1 MKKNNLYFS
10 ALVLFLGL
18 SFSNCHSSSDNSG
31 YQTTALLANYI
42 NSLLAGNCA
51 QVTKATS
58 SAGVI
63 TYTATG
69 YNIPTGGCSSATLG
83 ATYTTTA
90 ADLVTLATAYFTRI
104 TTILDAQTACASMS
118 TIVKGTNTAA
128 ATTLATSSFVGS
140 VLTATTAAN
149 ITSAASLNTA
159 DSTNSSGVFSPKN
172 CITVKTGLLYTSGIF
187 CSSAADSTTAQSNV
201 KYYVVNSVQT
211 DMATNFEGNRT
222 ILYSA
227 KTTTD
232 SVNFYTNAAMA
243 AMRMMTSTEVSTL
256 TSTTNNARL
265 DAYAVVLGLYS
276 NLAATALASQVST
289 APSCLA
295 ALTASDSTLKD
306 YLIRIPTA
314 QYTTSTTLNSNITFG
329 DKQAVTT
336 PFIPSLSCK
345 YGAGFTTATTTALA
359 TSTPAVPVCPSTD
372 TQF

>member
-10 ALVLFLGL
+10 ALVLILGL
-18 SFSNCHSSSDNSG
+18 SFTNCHSSSDNSL
-31 YQTTALLANYI
+31 YQTNALLLNYV
-42 NSLLAGNCA
+42 NGLLAGNCA

-58 SAGVI
+58 SASVI

-83 ATYTTTA
+83 ANYTTTA

-118 TIVKGTNTAA
+118 TIVKGTNAA
-128 ATTLATSSFVGS
+128 AASTLATSSFVGS

-149 ITSAASLNTA
+149 ITALATANTA

-211 DMATNFEGNRT
+211 DMATSFEGNRT

-232 SVNFYTNAAMA
+232 SVNFYTNAAIA
-243 AMRMMTSTEVSTL
+243 AMRLMTSTEVSTL
-256 TSTTNNARL
+256 TSTTNNAKL
-265 DAYAVVLGLYS
+265 DSYALVLGLYS
-276 NLAATALASQVST
+276 TLAATALASQVST

-314 QYTTSTTLNSNITFG
+314 QYTTSTTLNSNIAFG

-345 YGAGFTTATTTALA
+345 YGAGFTTATTTVLA
-359 TSTPAVPVCPSTD
+359 SSTPAVPVCPSTY

>member
-1 MKKNNLYFS
+1 MKKNNNYFS
-10 ALVLFLGL
+10 ALVLILGL
-18 SFSNCHSSSDNSG
+18 SFVNCTSESSNSL
-31 YQTTALLANYI
+31 YQTNALLLNYV
-42 NSLLAGNCA
+42 SGLLYGNCA

-58 SAGVI
+58 SASVI

-69 YNIPTGGCSSATLG
+69 YNIPTGGCSSTSLG
-83 ATYTTTA
+83 ASYTTTA
-90 ADLVTLATAYFTRI
+90 SDIVTKTDAYFTRI
-104 TTILDAQTACASMS
+104 TTILDAQTACSTMS
-118 TIVKGTNTAA
+118 TIVKGTNS
-128 ATTLATSSFVGS
+128 TLASTVSGVSFVGS

-172 CITVKTGLLYTSGIF
+172 CVTVKTGLLYTAGIF

-211 DMATNFEGNRT
+211 DMATNYEGNRT
-222 ILYSA
+222 ILNSA

-232 SVNFYTNAAMA
+232 SVNYYTNAAIA

-256 TSTTNNARL
+256 TSTTNNAKL

-276 NLAATALASQVST
+276 SFAATAFASQVST

-314 QYTTSTTLNSNITFG
+314 QYTTSTSLNSNISFG

-336 PFIPSLSCK
+336 PFIVSLSCK

-359 TSTPAVPVCPSTD
+359 TSSPAVPVCPSTY